1 MNFTNRFNETNNTKT
16 MFKKILIGL
25 AVVIV
30 VFVIVVATRPSDY
43 RVSRSATIA
52 AAPSAVFPHVNELKK
67 WEPWNP
73 WGKID
78 PNMKL
83 TYAGPASGVGAS
95 YAWVGNREVGE
106 GRATI
111 TEIRVNELVQLK
123 LEFFKPMAGVSTAE
137 FSFKPQGGQT
147 EVIWA
152 MTGKNNFIAKAFCMF
167 MNMDKMIGGQ
177 FEKGLADLKSVA
189 EAAARK

>member
-1 MNFTNRFNETNNTKT
+1 M
-16 MFKKILIGL
+16 GS
-25 AVVIV
+25 V
-30 VFVIVVATRPSDY
+30 
-43 RVSRSATIA
+43 
-52 AAPSAVFPHVNELKK
+52 
-67 WEPWNP
+67 EPV
-73 WGKID
+73 GKID

-95 YAWVGNREVGE
+95 YAWVGNKEVGE

-111 TEIRVNELVQLK
+111 TESRANELVRLK

-137 FSFKPQGGQT
+137 FTFKPQGNQT
-147 EVIWA
+147 QVTWD

-177 FEKGLADLKSVA
+177 FERGW
-189 EAAARK
+189 RI

>member
-1 MNFTNRFNETNNTKT
+1 MKTKR
-16 MFKKILIGL
+16 MLLNILIGL

-30 VFVIVVATRPSDY
+30 LFVIVVATRPAEF
-43 RVSRSATIA
+43 RVARSIA
-52 AAPSAVFPHVNELKK
+52 IGASPETVFPHVNELKK
-67 WEPWNP
+67 WEAWNP

-83 TYAGPASGVGAS
+83 TYDGPASGVGAS
-95 YAWVGNREVGE
+95 YAWVGNNEVGE

-111 TEIRVNELVQLK
+111 TEIRANELVQLK

-137 FSFKPQGGQT
+137 FAFKPQGNQT
-147 EVIWA
+147 EVTWA
-152 MTGKNNFIAKAFCMF
+152 MTGKNNFIARAVCMF

-177 FEKGLADLKSVA
+177 FERGLADLKSKA
-189 EAAARK
+189 EAGK